1 MLNCDVKANNQ
12 ICIKYALYCFPLT
25 MHLHI
30 IDISLDYII
39 IIHLVHGYVAKGL
52 FLGIQENSSL
62 YCSTNSNKQ
71 SLLVSPLSLS
81 FSFKRG

>member
-52 FLGIQENSSL
+52 FLGIHSSL